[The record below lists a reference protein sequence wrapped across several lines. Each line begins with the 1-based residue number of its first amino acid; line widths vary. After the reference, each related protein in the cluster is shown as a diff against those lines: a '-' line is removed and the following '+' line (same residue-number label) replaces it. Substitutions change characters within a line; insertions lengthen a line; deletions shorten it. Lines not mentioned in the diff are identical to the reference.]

1 MSLSWNYDWYVS
13 SLLYE
18 VVAFNVM
25 KMTVVIM
32 CFEHVPF
39 VIILVLSSMK
49 DLEMRIVALEN
60 TFV

>member
-1 MSLSWNYDWYVS
+1 
-13 SLLYE
+13 
-18 VVAFNVM
+18 M